1 MFILIGNEPTTTKEA
16 EIITNGRNSGKI
28 ISFCAFR
35 ERNSAGA
42 EKNGLGWFSFPPKHF
57 QGFFK
62 RLLLEAMLIERTKD
76 IMGRI

>member
-1 MFILIGNEPTTTKEA
+1 LIGNEPTTTKEA
-16 EIITNGRNSGKI
+16 EIIINGRNSGKI
-28 ISFCAFR
+28 IYFYAFR
-35 ERNSAGA
+35 NVTELGR
-42 EKNGLGWFSFPPKHF
+42 KKRFRLGLFPPKHF